1 MSPLALLL
9 VPFQLFPP
17 ASASLASHV
26 GTALAALSVRGA
38 AAPYSQAE
46 AWARHGIALK
56 GSAAPG
62 PPFRVGTPGRPNGSS
77 DGGAFTRRSSRAD
90 TVPPYLAFPEPGLD
104 DPAAYEG
111 YQTRVYQDAR
121 GNAFQVY
128 LKGSSGRVVNLWADA
143 ANESVGFTVRDS
155 GGKPAEL
162 AWGSAGAAVTGS
174 RGART
179 RSVSYGLE
187 LPSSVTI
194 GLFLLGSMRV
204 ERDFQYA
211 RRDSLPLGT
220 TAFPQAELAEL
231 IDHLA
236 KLKGPERAR
245 HLALLGAKTVDA
257 LRARL
262 APTIGLTP
270 SSPLSAT
277 RRRGQGV
284 RTDTT
289 WTVEVEQVSF
299 DGKSRLW
306 LSLEGD
312 TRETVPTLAGNVVT
326 IRRPAGGPVRLSV
339 RVTTDAP
346 ALAPLTRGE
355 IFNDEFLRFAAQVR
369 ADTAHPLRARRLERE
384 VRGVELLSYR
394 EKLMAGL
401 PNFATYFGRDMLM
414 TALLMQPVWAPA
426 MSEHVVGSALGK
438 LSPAG
443 DVSHEEALGGQAI
456 RENAAEYN
464 RLVSAG
470 QLARARALLGHLAA
484 TRENYIMVDDDFQ
497 LPVVAARY
505 LADPRVPADRKRHF
519 LQSEEH
525 LKRLLSNL
533 VFVARKAAPYTRSP
547 VATNLVS
554 FPRAPDGLGR
564 WISAS
569 WRDSRAG
576 YGGGRFAMDV
586 NVIWVPHAL
595 EAVGT
600 ILDALQQLGV
610 TPVIRE
616 QPLATFARDRAALER
631 AVAAWKGAER
641 HFRVSLTPDEV
652 TKRVAARLAWLPAA
666 EREYW
671 EGVLRREG
679 SARDTLRFLALSL
692 DGSGRPIPIVNTDP
706 AMALLLD
713 SLGRARILELVGP
726 TLLPYPVGL
735 FVDDLG
741 PVTANDA
748 YAGRDVWEAFRRD
761 AYHSPTVVWGRDVN
775 ALLAGLARQLR
786 AGDVGAQHAA
796 PLRDA
801 VRRIS
806 DAVDQSGLR
815 HAELWSYTIDHGRLV
830 PSRYGTSS
838 DVQLWSLTDLAVQY
852 LLNHPTP

>member
-1 MSPLALLL
+1 MHLLALL
-9 VPFQLFPP
+9 V
-17 ASASLASHV
+17 AV
-26 GTALAALSVRGA
+26 
-38 AAPYSQAE
+38 
-46 AWARHGIALK
+46 
-56 GSAAPG
+56 
-62 PPFRVGTPGRPNGSS
+62 
-77 DGGAFTRRSSRAD
+77 AFTRD
-90 TVPPYLAFPEPGLD
+90 TVPPYLVFPEPGLD

-111 YQTRVYQDAR
+111 YTTRVYRDAS

-155 GGKPAEL
+155 SGKPAEL
-162 AWGSAGAAVTGS
+162 AWGSSGAVVTGP
-174 RGART
+174 ANT
-179 RSVSYGLE
+179 RSVSYGLD
-187 LPSSVTI
+187 LPSPVSI

-211 RRDSLPLGT
+211 GRDSLPLGT
-220 TAFPQAELAEL
+220 PAFPQSELSEL
-231 IDHLA
+231 IDHIA
-236 KLKGPERAR
+236 KLKPAERAR
-245 HLALLGAKTVDA
+245 HLSLLGVKSIQA

-262 APTIGLTP
+262 VPRIVLN
-270 SSPLSAT
+270 SSFPLSAP
-277 RRRGQGV
+277 RRGGQGV

-289 WTVEVEQVSF
+289 WVVQVEQPSF
-299 DGKSRLW
+299 DGKTHLW

-312 TRETVPTLAGNVVT
+312 TRETVPTVSGAAVT
-326 IRRPAGGPVRLSV
+326 IRRPAGGPVRVSV

-346 ALAPLTRGE
+346 ALTPLTRAE
-355 IFNDEFLRFAAQVR
+355 IFNEEFHRFAAQVR
-369 ADTAHPLRARRLERE
+369 ADTAHPLRFRRLERE
-384 VRGVELLSYR
+384 VRGVELLCYR

-426 MSEHVVGSALGK
+426 LSEHVVASALGK

-470 QLARARALLGHLAA
+470 QLVRARALLQHLAA

-505 LADPRVPADRKRHF
+505 LADPRVPADGKRRF
-519 LQSEEH
+519 LHSEEH
-525 LKRLLSNL
+525 LKRLVSNL
-533 VFVARKAAPYTRSP
+533 AFVARKAAPYARAP

-554 FPRAPDGLGR
+554 FPRAPDGGGR

-600 ILDALQQLGV
+600 ILDALKELGLM
-610 TPVIRE
+610 PVIRE
-616 QPLATFARDRAALER
+616 QPLATFARDRPALAR
-631 AVAAWKGAER
+631 AVAAWQGAER
-641 HFRVSLTPDEV
+641 HFRVALGQKEV
-652 TKRVAARLAWLPAA
+652 SDRVAARLRSLPPA

-671 EGVLRREG
+671 NNVAQRAGVPT
-679 SARDTLRFLALSL
+679 DTLRFLALSL
-692 DGSGRPIPIVNTDP
+692 DSAGRPIPIVNTDP
-706 AMALLLD
+706 AMSLLVD
-713 SLGRARILELVGP
+713 SLSRDRTLELIGP
-726 TLLPYPVGL
+726 ALLPYPVGL

-748 YAGRDVWEAFRRD
+748 YTGRDVWDAFRRD

-775 ALLAGLARQLR
+775 ALLAGLARQR
-786 AGDVGAQHAA
+786 GDGLGSAIS
-796 PLRDA
+796 
-801 VRRIS
+801 RIEA
-806 DAVDQSGLR
+806 AVDRSGLR
-815 HAELWSYTIDHGRLV
+815 HAELWSYTIDNGRLV

-852 LLNHPTP
+852 LLNPPTP

>member
-1 MSPLALLL
+1 MHLLALL
-9 VPFQLFPP
+9 V
-17 ASASLASHV
+17 AV
-26 GTALAALSVRGA
+26 
-38 AAPYSQAE
+38 
-46 AWARHGIALK
+46 
-56 GSAAPG
+56 
-62 PPFRVGTPGRPNGSS
+62 
-77 DGGAFTRRSSRAD
+77 AFTRD
-90 TVPPYLAFPEPGLD
+90 TVPPYLVFPEPGLD

-111 YQTRVYQDAR
+111 YTTRVYRDAR

-155 GGKPAEL
+155 SGKPAEL
-162 AWGSAGAAVTGS
+162 AWGSSGAVVTGP
-174 RGART
+174 ANT
-179 RSVSYGLE
+179 RSVSYGLD
-187 LPSSVTI
+187 LPSPVSI

-211 RRDSLPLGT
+211 GRDSLPLGT
-220 TAFPQAELAEL
+220 PAFPQSELSEL
-231 IDHLA
+231 IDHIA
-236 KLKGPERAR
+236 KLKPAERAR
-245 HLALLGAKTVDA
+245 HLSLLGVKSIQA

-262 APTIGLTP
+262 VPRIVLNS
-270 SSPLSAT
+270 SSPLSAP
-277 RRRGQGV
+277 RRGGQGV

-289 WTVEVEQVSF
+289 WMVQVEQPSF
-299 DGKSRLW
+299 DGKTHLW

-312 TRETVPTLAGNVVT
+312 TRETVPTVSGAAVT
-326 IRRPAGGPVRLSV
+326 IRRPAGGPVRVSV

-346 ALAPLTRGE
+346 ALTPLTRAE
-355 IFNDEFLRFAAQVR
+355 IFNDEFHRFAAQVR
-369 ADTAHPLRARRLERE
+369 ADTAHPLRFRRLERE
-384 VRGVELLSYR
+384 VRGVELLCYR

-426 MSEHVVGSALGK
+426 MSEHVVASALGK
-438 LSPAG
+438 LSSAG

-470 QLARARALLGHLAA
+470 RLARARALLQHLAA

-505 LADPRVPADRKRHF
+505 LADPRVPADGKRRF
-519 LQSEEH
+519 LHSEEH
-525 LKRLLSNL
+525 LKRLVSNL
-533 VFVARKAAPYTRSP
+533 AFVARKAAPYARAP

-554 FPRAPDGLGR
+554 FPRAPDGGGR

-600 ILDALQQLGV
+600 ILDALKQLGV
-610 TPVIRE
+610 MPVIRE
-616 QPLATFARDRAALER
+616 QPLATFARDRAALAR

-641 HFRVSLTPDEV
+641 HFRVALGQKEV
-652 TKRVAARLAWLPAA
+652 SDRVAARLRSLPPA

-671 EGVLRREG
+671 NNVAQRVGVPT
-679 SARDTLRFLALSL
+679 DTLRFLALSL
-692 DGSGRPIPIVNTDP
+692 DSAGRPIPIVNTDP
-706 AMALLLD
+706 AMSLLVD
-713 SLGRARILELVGP
+713 SLSRDRTLELIGP
-726 TLLPYPVGL
+726 ALLPYPVGL

-748 YAGRDVWEAFRRD
+748 YTGRDVWDAFRRD

-786 AGDVGAQHAA
+786 AGDGGAQHAA

-801 VRRIS
+801 LQRVS
-806 DAVDQSGLR
+806 DAVDRSGLR
-815 HAELWSYTIDHGRLV
+815 HAELWSYTIDNGRLV

-852 LLNHPTP
+852 LLNPPTP

>member
-1 MSPLALLL
+1 MSLLVLLL

-26 GTALAALSVRGA
+26 GTALAAQALARG
-38 AAPYSQAE
+38 
-46 AWARHGIALK
+46 
-56 GSAAPG
+56 
-62 PPFRVGTPGRPNGSS
+62 
-77 DGGAFTRRSSRAD
+77 D

-155 GGKPAEL
+155 SRKPAEL
-162 AWGSAGAAVTGS
+162 AWGSSGAAVTTS
-174 RGART
+174 AGART

-204 ERDFQYA
+204 ERDFQYGG
-211 RRDSLPLGT
+211 RDSLPLGT
-220 TAFPQAELAEL
+220 PAFPQAELAEL

-245 HLALLGAKTVDA
+245 HLALLGAKTIDA

-262 APTIGLTP
+262 VPNIVLTP
-270 SSPLSAT
+270 SFPLSAP
-277 RRRGQGV
+277 RRGGQGV
-284 RTDTT
+284 RTPLSALRRGGQGGRTDTT

-299 DGKSRLW
+299 DGKSHLW

-326 IRRPAGGPVRLSV
+326 IRRPAGGPVH
-339 RVTTDAP
+339 VTVGVMTDAP
-346 ALAPLTRGE
+346 ALAPLTRAE
-355 IFNDEFLRFAAQVR
+355 IFNDVFLRFAAQVR
-369 ADTAHPLRARRLERE
+369 ADTAHPVRARRLERE

-438 LSPAG
+438 LSPTG

-470 QLARARALLGHLAA
+470 QLARARALLAHLAA

-497 LPVVAARY
+497 LPIVAARY
-505 LADPRVPADRKRHF
+505 LADPRVPADRKRDF
-519 LQSEEH
+519 LRTGQH
-525 LKRLLSNL
+525 LERLLSNL
-533 VFVARKAAPYTRSP
+533 AFVVRKAAPYARDP

-554 FPRAPDGLGR
+554 FPRAPDGH
-564 WISAS
+564 WVSAS

-595 EAVGT
+595 EAVGA
-600 ILDALQQLGV
+600 ILDALKQMGV

-616 QPLATFARDRAALER
+616 QPLAAVARDRAALQR
-631 AVAAWKGAER
+631 AVTSWKGAER
-641 HFRVSLTPDEV
+641 HFLVALARKDVSE
-652 TKRVAARLAWLPAA
+652 RVAARLRWLPPA
-666 EREYW
+666 EGEYW
-671 EGVLRREG
+671 NNVAQRTG
-679 SARDTLRFLALSL
+679 APADTLRFLALSL
-692 DGSGRPIPIVNTDP
+692 DGAGRPIPIVNTDP
-706 AMALLLD
+706 AMLLL
-713 SLGRARILELVGP
+713 
-726 TLLPYPVGL
+726 
-735 FVDDLG
+735 VD
-741 PVTANDA
+741 
-748 YAGRDVWEAFRRD
+748 
-761 AYHSPTVVWGRDVN
+761 
-775 ALLAGLARQLR
+775 
-786 AGDVGAQHAA
+786 
-796 PLRDA
+796 
-801 VRRIS
+801 
-806 DAVDQSGLR
+806 
-815 HAELWSYTIDHGRLV
+815 
-830 PSRYGTSS
+830 
-838 DVQLWSLTDLAVQY
+838 
-852 LLNHPTP
+852 